1 MTKIREARVA
11 ALLAK
16 ASDLW
21 DMAVGGTESYS
32 PQPTPHR
39 PSSTQRDELFA
50 AAKAVRLRALV
61 LGSARPV

>member
-1 MTKIREARVA
+1 MTKIREARIA

-21 DMAVGGTESYS
+21 DMATGGIESSS
-32 PQPTPHR
+32 PQR
-39 PSSTQRDELFA
+39 PSSAQRDELFA

>member
-21 DMAVGGTESYS
+21 DMAIGESYS
-32 PQPTPHR
+32 PHR
-39 PSSTQRDELFA
+39 PSSAQRDELFA

-61 LGSARPV
+61 LGSAR

>member
-21 DMAVGGTESYS
+21 DMAVGESSS

-39 PSSTQRDELFA
+39 PSSAQRDELFA
-50 AAKAVRLRALV
+50 AAKAIRLRALV